1 MRELTKKVNQSI
13 ERLKMFEPDE
23 PYHLCYSGGKDSDV
37 IRILATLANVKHE
50 IHHNLTTVDAPETI
64 HYIKTIPNVIIDKS
78 RYADGTPKTM
88 WNLIVKKK
96 IPPMRLYR
104 YCCKELKEN
113 GGKGHLKI
121 TGVRWAESVNRAKN
135 QGGISIIGKPKRTEK
150 YLSENNLEY
159 QVTPKGGL
167 ILNLDNDEN
176 RRAVEHC
183 YRTTSTIINPII
195 DWTEQD
201 VWDFLNY
208 YNCKSNPLYNQG
220 KCRVGCIGCP
230 MVGPKRQLED
240 FKKYPAYFWNY
251 IRAFDKMVA
260 AYETQPTW
268 KNGLDV
274 MHWWI
279 NNDLSYFLKRGDSQC

>member
-1 MRELTKKVNQSI
+1 MAELTKKVNQSI

-23 PYHLCYSGGKDSDV
+23 PYFLCYSGGKDSDV

-50 IHHNLTTVDAPETI
+50 IHHSLTTVDAPETI
-64 HYIKTIPNVIIDKS
+64 QYIKTIPNVIIDKS

-96 IPPMRLYR
+96 MPPTRLYR

-113 GGKGHLKI
+113 GGKGRLKI
-121 TGVRWAESVNRAKN
+121 TGVRWAESVSRAKN

-159 QVTPKGGL
+159 QATPKGGL

-230 MVGPKRQLED
+230 MTGQKVQLEEL
-240 FKKYPAYFWNY
+240 KKYPTYFWNY
-251 IRAFDKMVA
+251 VRAFDKMLT
-260 AYETQPTW
+260 AYETPPTW

-274 MHWWI
+274 MRWWI
-279 NNDLSYFLKRGDSQC
+279 NDDLSYFLKRGDSQR